1 MKNNNTGTSQSY
13 NQEDQELI
21 QKLIKS
27 RQRQKTE
34 LEFENLDDYE
44 LPPRTQF
51 SMLKKPALT
60 IRYKMFAC
68 NTASVRLFEGVQ
80 HILPIL
86 NPKKNRLAIVPC
98 KEEESASVEWARQK
112 DGKWL
117 NKQITSLEFVEKIYS
132 LMNWDRNCRYK
143 ILGRVANSSS
153 GLILVFDLDEAI
165 FFAARPTEYIDKAT
179 GKVKKR
185 RTVYYPDEYKDRI
198 GKSFSDYAEARQ
210 MSIFENLE
218 GYVGKTYEDAE
229 ADEAVQAEPSEVAQ

>member
-1 MKNNNTGTSQSY
+1 MSDKNTGTGQSY
-13 NQEDQELI
+13 NAEDQELI
-21 QKLIKS
+21 KKLIKS

-165 FFAARPTEYIDKAT
+165 FFAARPTEYVDKDT

-229 ADEAVQAEPSEVAQ
+229 ADEQAEQSEVAL

>member
-1 MKNNNTGTSQSY
+1 MENKSTGTGQSY
-13 NQEDQELI
+13 NAEDQELI
-21 QKLIKS
+21 KQLIKS
-27 RQRQKTE
+27 RQRQKSE

-143 ILGRVANSSS
+143 ILGRIANSSS

-165 FFAARPTEYIDKAT
+165 FFAAKATEYIDQKT

-198 GKSFSDYAEARQ
+198 GKSYNDYAEARQ

-229 ADEAVQAEPSEVAQ
+229 VDETAQTEQSEVAL